1 LVKQIA
7 GITSLLQYSPDF
19 LIVKALIQGTTPSMV
34 AAASEEASL
43 SKMLKRLRTNRK
55 TIY

>member
-1 LVKQIA
+1 M
-7 GITSLLQYSPDF
+7 LQYSPDF